1 MFIAPRLF
9 VPALALLATCFLS
22 IASAQKSIS
31 GIELTNGNITGGEI
45 IAINKKTVVLGRKI
59 GTGTMKQTIKFSR
72 IAPYSLHAL
81 LSTGLAPLDSD
92 DHLLIARNMSE
103 AKLFATAGRHFKNAI
118 ELRPD
123 LNESLKSSIE
133 LCRSNDI
140 QSIMKRSE
148 KELTDGRFS
157 RSRKLALLILRR
169 YPDSQT
175 AKSDVPRR
183 LAAIQEAYNA
193 AIARERLL
201 AKSAKA
207 RAEWKRG
214 ERQLEEINSWL
225 ARARDAEA
233 SGLQDTQRFRRTKD
247 LISNG
252 VRYLQTAEKLAT
264 KLRRPKKLPEG
275 LLGNLRKIE
284 DRSTD
289 MAIRLRLHLASLY
302 SMRGSFGS
310 AYAYVNAALAIDPTD
325 KQALAARSR
334 IEESSAAASVRYGG
348 LRR

>member
-1 MFIAPRLF
+1 M
-9 VPALALLATCFLS
+9 VPEGHVIGAV
-22 IASAQKSIS
+22 
-31 GIELTNGNITGGEI
+31 GG
-45 IAINKKTVVLGRKI
+45 
-59 GTGTMKQTIKFSR
+59 
-72 IAPYSLHAL
+72 
-81 LSTGLAPLDSD
+81 
-92 DHLLIARNMSE
+92 
-103 AKLFATAGRHFKNAI
+103 
-118 ELRPD
+118 
-123 LNESLKSSIE
+123 
-133 LCRSNDI
+133 
-140 QSIMKRSE
+140 
-148 KELTDGRFS
+148 
-157 RSRKLALLILRR
+157 
-169 YPDSQT
+169 
-175 AKSDVPRR
+175 
-183 LAAIQEAYNA
+183 
-193 AIARERLL
+193 
-201 AKSAKA
+201 
-207 RAEWKRG
+207 G

-264 KLRRPKKLPEG
+264 KLRRSKKLPEG